1 MIGIDE
7 KGGNVGGIP
16 VLRKNRGKNMNETK
30 RQYEYLEVARKK
42 VEKLSREAGRKLTF
56 CVNTFGCQMNARDS
70 EKLVVF

>member
-30 RQYEYLEVARKK
+30 RQYEYLEVARKE

-56 CVNTFGCQMNARDS
+56 
-70 EKLVVF
+70 